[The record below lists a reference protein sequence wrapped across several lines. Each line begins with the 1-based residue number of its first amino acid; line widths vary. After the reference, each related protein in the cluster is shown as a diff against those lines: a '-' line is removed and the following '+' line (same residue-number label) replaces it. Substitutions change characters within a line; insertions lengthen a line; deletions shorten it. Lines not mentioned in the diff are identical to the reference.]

1 MIRLIGVLLVVAT
14 GLTAC
19 RPFTSEATAD
29 LPGQIS
35 VTMSVRPMAGWHSDW
50 HRTLTIATPDGTIS
64 QPLFEDTGW
73 WRGSNLYLHASGVYV
88 LHEGQAGCIL
98 LPTRPLTADD
108 EPDISCDRA
117 SPATVAQPPDGQA
130 ASAGFPPSLFYRDLF
145 YVGHFAET
153 PDAEE
158 AITFMSFD
166 QQPEP
171 DLPDIL

>member
-50 HRTLTIATPDGTIS
+50 HRTLTIATPDGTTS

-117 SPATVAQPPDGQA
+117 GPPRSRNHRTVKRISGV
-130 ASAGFPPSLFYRDLF
+130 STLT
-145 YVGHFAET
+145 V
-153 PDAEE
+153 
-158 AITFMSFD
+158 
-166 QQPEP
+166 
-171 DLPDIL
+171 LPGSVLCRPLRRNTGRGGGDHLHVL